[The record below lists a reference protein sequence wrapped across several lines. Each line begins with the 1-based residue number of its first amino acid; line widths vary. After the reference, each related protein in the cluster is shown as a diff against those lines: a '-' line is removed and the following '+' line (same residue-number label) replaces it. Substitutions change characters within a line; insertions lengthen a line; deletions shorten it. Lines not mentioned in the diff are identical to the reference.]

1 MKTEEKAEKVQNIA
15 TALAAIFG
23 AVGAFFGIFQ
33 AQVSADLKNQVTSL
47 QNASQQTI
55 VNVISTLGD
64 DAQAADLAQS
74 GDTVAITEQLI
85 NVYNSTKDQNAAL
98 TSETQTLQSEN
109 AALQEQ
115 VENLK
120 SVLLNTYSMD
130 EIDTVVAQG
139 YLDEV
144 ETKRL
149 DNLELLDSERC
160 EQVASVR
167 DLYGTTHSVSYKFD
181 PWQEAWAKFKLDGRY
196 DTFEAN
202 ILTSDDTSR
211 DANISVEIYVD
222 DVLVGRVDNIVRDEN
237 VRPISGNGW
246 GTYKTSAGRIENIQ
260 AAEHLARFLEDSQLL
275 LWLAPSTFV
284 AMESKSTLAADDTI
298 YHAVSATI
306 LYLTA
311 QSKIQPLVYQSGIP
325 YYSQEVFEKV
335 LLEMFGQHLDC
346 TGLLQP
352 VQIETHE
359 EEAIPIKYPLAGAAY
374 RVTLLSQQDS
384 SSLYAGTP
392 ESAAAPSSEAT
403 VSLTY
408 YLPSSAQVGEILFMP
423 GERPYRISVQS
434 NVSWEYLPFCFL
446 GIEQE
451 T

>member
-1 MKTEEKAEKVQNIA
+1 MQKSPLCIFFPLIPFNLQKIRANSSLSRLFAPFPTSIPTPSALIVPFLFFVQDY
-15 TALAAIFG
+15 T
-23 AVGAFFGIFQ
+23 
-33 AQVSADLKNQVTSL
+33 
-47 QNASQQTI
+47 
-55 VNVISTLGD
+55 
-64 DAQAADLAQS
+64 
-74 GDTVAITEQLI
+74 
-85 NVYNSTKDQNAAL
+85 AL
-98 TSETQTLQSEN
+98 TSETQTLRSEN

-237 VRPISGNGW
+237 VRPISVSVNG
-246 GTYKTSAGRIENIQ
+246 G
-260 AAEHLARFLEDSQLL
+260 
-275 LWLAPSTFV
+275 
-284 AMESKSTLAADDTI
+284 
-298 YHAVSATI
+298 
-306 LYLTA
+306 
-311 QSKIQPLVYQSGIP
+311 
-325 YYSQEVFEKV
+325 KV
-335 LLEMFGQHLDC
+335 LMIKAINTDSASGSICYVSDTNL
-346 TGLLQP
+346 TVLQ
-352 VQIETHE
+352 
-359 EEAIPIKYPLAGAAY
+359 
-374 RVTLLSQQDS
+374 
-384 SSLYAGTP
+384 
-392 ESAAAPSSEAT
+392 
-403 VSLTY
+403 
-408 YLPSSAQVGEILFMP
+408 
-423 GERPYRISVQS
+423 
-434 NVSWEYLPFCFL
+434 
-446 GIEQE
+446 
-451 T
+451 